1 MKKELTGKQEKF
13 AQLFVHGLD
22 GKQLSAA
29 DCYRNAY
36 STRGKPETVQRQAH
50 ELKKN
55 HKVAA
60 RISELL
66 AYIDRGNRA
75 KALSSQALV
84 TEKLRKHI
92 EGDIEMSA
100 TQVTSLSIL
109 AKISGMYIA
118 RIEDVTERSSDDIA
132 GDLQRKLLQL
142 ALVDD
147 DDVTT
152 EESGVTH

>member
-1 MKKELTGKQEKF
+1 MKKELTGKQMAF
-13 AQLFVHGLD
+13 ARLMAE
-22 GKQLSAA
+22 GKMSAS
-29 DCYRNAY
+29 DCYREAY
-36 STRGKPETVQRQAH
+36 DTTAKPQSVQ
-50 ELKKN
+50 K
-55 HKVAA
+55 
-60 RISELL
+60 L
-66 AYIDRGNRA
+66 AYRERNKVHVRCRIDYLIGLKDAAIKA

-84 TEKLRKHI
+84 TDKLRKHI
-92 EGDIEMSA
+92 EGEIELSS
-100 TQVTSLSIL
+100 TQVTSVSIL

>member
-1 MKKELTGKQEKF
+1 MKDDLTAKQEKF
-13 AQLFVHGLD
+13 SKLMAYGLD
-22 GKQLSAA
+22 GKHLSAA
-29 DCYRNAY
+29 DCYRQVYNT
-36 STRGKPETVQRQAH
+36 SGKPETVQRQAH

-55 HKVAA
+55 PKVAA

-92 EGDIEMSA
+92 EGEIELSS
-100 TQVTSLSIL
+100 TQVTSVSIL

-132 GDLQRKLLQL
+132 GDLQRKLSQL

-152 EESGVTH
+152 EESGGTH

>member
-1 MKKELTGKQEKF
+1 MKKDLTAKQEKF
-13 AQLFVHGLD
+13 AQLIAHGLD
-22 GKQLSAA
+22 GKPISAA
-29 DCYRNAY
+29 DAYRNSY
-36 STRGKPETVQRQAH
+36 STSGKPETVQRQAH

-55 HKVAA
+55 TKVAA
-60 RISELL
+60 RINELL
-66 AYIDRGNRA
+66 AHRERGIRA
-75 KALSSQALV
+75 KAISSQALV

>member
-1 MKKELTGKQEKF
+1 
-13 AQLFVHGLD
+13 
-22 GKQLSAA
+22 
-29 DCYRNAY
+29 
-36 STRGKPETVQRQAH
+36 
-50 ELKKN
+50 
-55 HKVAA
+55 
-60 RISELL
+60 
-66 AYIDRGNRA
+66 
-75 KALSSQALV
+75 
-84 TEKLRKHI
+84 
-92 EGDIEMSA
+92 MSA

-132 GDLQRKLLQL
+132 GDLQRKLSQL